1 MKTKIFTLNDNNKI
15 EFTEDE
21 LKSLL
26 DEIYNDGY
34 NDGNRKY
41 YYTTP
46 YRYPYITTPYYTTWC
61 SSSTAGSS
69 GINITTSNSSD
80 CKTVKFEYPSTESK
94 TKRPLSIEAFL
105 KALPKTLN
113 QYL

>member
-1 MKTKIFTLNDNNKI
+1 MKTKIFTLNENNKI
-15 EFTEDE
+15 EFTENE

-46 YRYPYITTPYYTTWC
+46 YRYPYYYTWC
-61 SSSTAGSS
+61 SSSTTGPSNMNLTTSTSS
-69 GINITTSNSSD
+69 G
-80 CKTVKFEYPSTESK
+80 CKTVKFEYPSTENK
-94 TKRPLSIEAFL
+94 TTKGE
-105 KALPKTLN
+105 K
-113 QYL
+113 

>member
-34 NDGNRKY
+34 NDGNRRY

-46 YRYPYITTPYYTTWC
+46 YRYPYYYTWC
-61 SSSTAGSS
+61 NSSTAGSS
-69 GINITTSNSSD
+69 GINLTSSNSSAS
-80 CKTVKFEYPSTESK
+80 KTIKFEYPSNEDK
-94 TKRPLSIEAFL
+94 IIKGEE
-105 KALPKTLN
+105 
-113 QYL
+113 